1 LKVHVEKEFSDYKEG
16 INDKI
21 AKLDADFAKKLG
33 GSGSGNLDETLEIK
47 KAQKENLEKDLEIF
61 ELKNEI
67 LKMKKEQNEA
77 AAA

>member
-1 LKVHVEKEFSDYKEG
+1 LKIHVEKEFSDYKEG

-33 GSGSGNLDETLEIK
+33 GSGNLDETLEIK

-67 LKMKKEQNEA
+67 LKMKKVQNEA